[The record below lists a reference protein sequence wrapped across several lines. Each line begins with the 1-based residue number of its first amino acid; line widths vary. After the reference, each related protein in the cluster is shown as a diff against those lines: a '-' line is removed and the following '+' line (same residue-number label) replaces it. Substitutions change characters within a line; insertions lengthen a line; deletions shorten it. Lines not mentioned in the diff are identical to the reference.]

1 MFNGKLKKEIEQL
14 RQESSYNK
22 ALLESINESVPTIY
36 FTPEGII
43 KRANHL
49 LLGAAGYALEEVQGQ
64 HHRELCDPD
73 YARSTEYMKFW
84 ERLRAGEVI
93 SGTFP
98 RRNKRGERLWLEATY
113 FPVKIDGKVVEVMK
127 IASDITEEK
136 IRLDDQ
142 SAIFSALDKSLAVIE
157 FHPDG
162 TIIKANGNFLAAVGY
177 SLDQIQGKHHKMFCP
192 ESFYQENPNFWSE
205 LANGDF
211 KAGQFERKNAAGH
224 VLWLEATYNPV
235 YNDDG
240 KVFKVVKF
248 ASDITA
254 RIEKDHAVRAAS
266 EVAYSTSVETA
277 QIAKQGADAL
287 NSTVQT
293 SSSISE
299 QVLETAESISQLN
312 EQSKSIEAIVS
323 TISDIAD
330 QTNLLA
336 LNAAIEA
343 ARAGDQGRGFAV
355 VADEVRQLAAR
366 TSQSTAEIADVVKK
380 NRELTSEATDKMSSV
395 SESADKGKQQISE
408 AAGVMDEIRAGAE
421 NVAKTVSSL
430 SIGSDG

>member
-1 MFNGKLKKEIEQL
+1 MFNSKLKQEIEL
-14 RQESSYNK
+14 LKQENTYNK
-22 ALLESINESVPTIY
+22 AVIDSINASVPTIF
-36 FTPEGII
+36 FTPEGVI

-49 LLGAAGYALEEVQGQ
+49 LLGAAGYSLEEVQGQ

-73 YARSTEYMKFW
+73 YAKSIEYQKFW
-84 ERLRAGEVI
+84 DRLGSGEII

-98 RRNKRGERLWLEATY
+98 RRNKRGERVWLEATY
-113 FPVKIDGKVVEVMK
+113 FPIKVDGKVVEVMK
-127 IASDITEEK
+127 IASDVTEEK

-142 SAIFSALDKSLAVIE
+142 GAIFSALNKSLAVIE
-157 FHPDG
+157 FNPDG
-162 TIIKANGNFLAAVGY
+162 TILNANSNFLAAVGY

-192 ESFYQENPNFWSE
+192 ESFYQDNPNFWSE
-205 LANGDF
+205 LASGDF

-235 YNDDG
+235 FDDDG

-254 RIEKDHAVRAAS
+254 RIEKEHEIRAAA

-287 NSTVQT
+287 NSTVET

-380 NRELTSEATDKMSSV
+380 NRELTTEATGKMSSV
-395 SESADKGKQQISE
+395 SESADKGKAQISE
-408 AAGVMDEIRAGAE
+408 AAGVMDEIRSGAE
-421 NVAKTVSSL
+421 NVAKTVSGL
-430 SIGSDG
+430 NAGNE